1 MKRVLLLV
9 VLLGCLVYAGDYLSL
24 RLQIPN
30 HRPQFGSVMVER
42 YYAVPLKNRK
52 TEYMFDQPV
61 AVTCVHSLFPHFG
74 DPPCWYLSRHTRQQI
89 RLGAL
94 RLAAPYAPCR
104 LAASE
109 GALVTTAR
117 FRAV

>member
-1 MKRVLLLV
+1 MRRVLFLA
-9 VLLGCLVYAGDYLSL
+9 VLLGCLVYASDYLSL
-24 RLQIPN
+24 RLPIPN

-74 DPPCWYLSRHTRQQI
+74 DPPCWYLSRHTRQKI

-104 LAASE
+104 LAPSA
-109 GALVTTAR
+109 GAFATIAR